1 MLKKNPRP
9 DTGLPASPSVAWK
22 TGTSWGFHDAWSVAV
37 FDRFVLVVWIG
48 NFDNS
53 GNPAFVGVQAAA
65 PLLFRIVDALRSQ
78 GQDAGDIARRM
89 PANVARVEVCAA
101 SGDLPNAAC
110 PQTVSTWYIP
120 GKSPIRISNLHHM
133 VYFDAAGRR
142 VCAPAESVREEVYEF
157 WTSDMLRLF
166 REAGMPRRVAPP
178 APECGNV
185 SSDAAD
191 DREGPRIVSPMR
203 GLVYALRTSRLAPL
217 SLRADAAA
225 GTQAV
230 YWFAGNA
237 YLGRAP
243 FGEGL
248 AWLPT
253 QPGRYSLRAVDDRGA
268 ADTRD
273 LVVDFVP

>member
-1 MLKKNPRP
+1 LKKNPRP
-9 DTGLPASPSVAWK
+9 DTGLPAAPSVAWK

-37 FDRFVLVVWIG
+37 FGRYVLVVWIG

-65 PLLFRIVDALRSQ
+65 PLLFRVVDALRSQ

-89 PANVARVEVCAA
+89 PVNVARVEVCAA

-110 PQTVSTWYIP
+110 PQTVSAWYIP
-120 GKSPIRISNLHHM
+120 GKSPIRVSNLHHI

-142 VCAPAESVREEVYEF
+142 VCGPADGVREEVYEF

-185 SSDAAD
+185 SGDTGD
-191 DREGPRIVSPMR
+191 EREGPRIVSPMR
-203 GLVYALRTSRLAPL
+203 GLVYTLRTSRLAPL

-225 GTQAV
+225 GTQVV

-243 FGEGL
+243 FGESL

-253 QPGRYSLRAVDDRGA
+253 QPGRYSLRAVDDRGV

-273 LVVDFVP
+273 LVVDFVR